1 MIFQKWVKMTGV
13 PYWRIFFV
21 ILGIIISFSGLILW
35 NIPLNE
41 SGGSVNL
48 YSDDSG
54 GNFGEGVLPL
64 TGGGLLM
71 CFGLRPYI
79 ILSGLTG
86 RPFPISEEA
95 WNQKAPDLE

>member
-1 MIFQKWVKMTGV
+1 MTDI
-13 PYWRIFFV
+13 PFWRIFFV

-41 SGGSVNL
+41 YEDEDGSVNL

-54 GNFGEGVLPL
+54 WNFGKGFLPL
-64 TGGGLLM
+64 IGGGLLM
-71 CFGLRPYI
+71 CFGLGPYI
-79 ILSGLTG
+79 IVSGLIG

-95 WNQKAPDLE
+95 WNQKGPDLIE

>member
-1 MIFQKWVKMTGV
+1 MTRA

-21 ILGIIISFSGLILW
+21 ILGIIVSFSGLILW

-41 SGGSVNL
+41 SGGSVNI
-48 YSDDSG
+48 YSADSG
-54 GNFGEGVLPL
+54 WNFGEGFLAL

-71 CFGLRPYI
+71 CFGLGPYI
-79 ILSGLTG
+79 ILSGLIG

-95 WNQKAPDLE
+95 WNQKAPDLK

>member
-1 MIFQKWVKMTGV
+1 MIFRSGKNDRS
-13 PYWRIFFV
+13 PILENIFCHSWYHY
-21 ILGIIISFSGLILW
+21 LFSGLILW

-41 SGGSVNL
+41 SDGSVNI
-48 YSDDSG
+48 YSADSG
-54 GNFGEGVLPL
+54 WNFGEGFLAL

-71 CFGLRPYI
+71 CFALGPYI
-79 ILSGLTG
+79 ILSGLIG